1 MPNIFASNENLSSL
15 PPLVG
20 MEVMQM
26 VRKSP
31 QQKVSLFDVFE
42 KLKDRP
48 WFAPKVIY
56 FALTF
61 LYATDLIE
69 FDGVHVSAGKHAT
82 D

>member
-20 MEVMQM
+20 MEIMQL
-26 VRKSP
+26 VRKSSS
-31 QQKVSLFDVFE
+31 QKVSLFDVFE
-42 KLKDRP
+42 HLKARP
-48 WFAPKVIY
+48 WFAPKVVY

-61 LYATDLIE
+61 LFATGLIE
-69 FDGVHVSAGKHAT
+69 FDGVHISVSENVT

>member
-1 MPNIFASNENLSSL
+1 MPNIFASNENLSAL

-20 MEVMQM
+20 VEILQL

-31 QQKVSLFDVFE
+31 NKKISLFDVFD
-42 KLKDRP
+42 KLNARP

-69 FDGVHVSAGKHAT
+69 FDGVHLSAGKHAT